1 MNNFYMEYQIMKL
14 YKKERIASDF
24 LYPALKHGADTF
36 SKLKKELVS
45 NSKYSEH
52 KNLADNEI
60 RSDIRFA
67 MKEWSPVGGF
77 VGKTF
82 SIVGYR
88 KVIKTSP
95 KTYAIKTTGG
105 K

>member
-1 MNNFYMEYQIMKL
+1 MKL
-14 YKKERIASDF
+14 HIKERIASNF
-24 LYPALKHGADTF
+24 LYPALRNGADTF

-45 NSKYSEH
+45 NSKYSEYS
-52 KNLADNEI
+52 NLADNEI
-60 RSDIRFA
+60 RSVIKFA

-77 VGKTF
+77 AGKKF

-105 K
+105 R